1 MSSRSETI
9 CAPATAPGRAALA
22 IVRVGGPAVSSLLEA
37 VLAKLPSPRSATL
50 VSWRDLS
57 GKVLDQAVLT
67 FFPGPG
73 SYTGED
79 LCELSLHG
87 NPLIIHAVL
96 QDLHHRG
103 IRLAQPGEFTLRA
116 VRNGRMDLSRA
127 ESVAALVDAE
137 TGPALDAARGVL
149 LGGMGRE
156 VAALRRVLVD
166 LSARLELETDFAEE
180 EAIPDGETL
189 LPPLDLAL
197 RSLEGMLAAQE
208 RAETFARAPR
218 VVLAGRPNA
227 GKSSLVNALLGEDR
241 LLVSPVPGTTRDWI
255 EVPVPTSR
263 GPVHLCDTA
272 GLADARDDLDAAA
285 QERTRS
291 LLGRSAL
298 RVLVAEAGRD
308 LGDDERRLLSSGEG
322 WTVLRTKIDLFPEQA
337 SDAATM
343 TVSSTTGD
351 GIEAFRERLASLLGF
366 AEVVTQSVAFVGV
379 RQRDAARNARRELVE
394 ARAALADTAVEI
406 ASWHLRQAVAHLED
420 LVGPVTPQE
429 VLERVFSSFCIGK

>member
-1 MSSRSETI
+1 MPSRNETI

-22 IVRVGGPAVSSLLEA
+22 IVRVGGPTVSALLEGS
-37 VLAKLPSPRSATL
+37 LGKLPAPRMATL
-50 VSWRDLS
+50 VSWRDHE
-57 GKVLDQAVLT
+57 GQVLDQALLT
-67 FFPGPG
+67 YFPGPG

-79 LCELSLHG
+79 LFELALHG
-87 NPLIIHAVL
+87 NPLIVHAVL
-96 QDLHHRG
+96 QDLHDRG
-103 IRLAQPGEFTLRA
+103 IRLASPGEFTLRA

-156 VAALRRVLVD
+156 VAALRSTLID

-197 RSLEGMLAAQE
+197 AALDGMLAAQE
-208 RAETFARAPR
+208 RAERFAQAPR

-241 LLVSPVPGTTRDWI
+241 LLVSQVPGTTRDWI

-285 QERTRS
+285 QARTRG
-291 LLGRSAL
+291 LLERSAL
-298 RVLVAEAGRD
+298 RVLVAETGRE
-308 LGDDERRLLSSGEG
+308 LGEDERRLLASGEG
-322 WTVLRTKIDLFPEQA
+322 WTILRTKIDLHPSSVREPGSLA
-337 SDAATM
+337 
-343 TVSSTTGD
+343 VSSTTGV
-351 GIEAFRERLASLLGF
+351 GLEEFRSRLASLLGE
-366 AEVVTQSVAFVGV
+366 AEAVTGSVAFVGV
-379 RQRDAARNARRELVE
+379 RQRDAAQAARRELLD
-394 ARAALADTAVEI
+394 ARTALADTAVEI

-420 LVGPVTPQE
+420 LVGSVTPQE